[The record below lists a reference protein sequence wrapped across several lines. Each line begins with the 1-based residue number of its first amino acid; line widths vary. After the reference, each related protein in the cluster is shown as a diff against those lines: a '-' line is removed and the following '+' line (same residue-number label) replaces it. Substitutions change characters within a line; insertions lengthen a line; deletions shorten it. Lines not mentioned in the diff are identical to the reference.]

1 MFYLE
6 WLSFYSSFTLLPKRA
21 CISRVQKD
29 NFFWNRGLYVLE
41 LIPPRRE
48 KFVFSC
54 VAFCDTLR
62 LSRNI
67 RVPYLIFSPFFVLS
81 WGKKERSLME
91 VVSKSRFFKGGML

>member
-41 LIPPRRE
+41 LIPYAGENER
-48 KFVFSC
+48 FL
-54 VAFCDTLR
+54 LR
-62 LSRNI
+62 CFLRYIEIIPEYTRSILN
-67 RVPYLIFSPFFVLS
+67 FFPFFCVKL
-81 WGKKERSLME
+81 GKKRE
-91 VVSKSRFFKGGML
+91 VLNGSRIHFTFL